1 MMREPSFS
9 VGVEEEY
16 MVVDRRTRNL
26 IREAPPGLMDECR
39 EVLGEQVSPEFLQC
53 QIEVGTPVCASIAEA
68 RDHLKFLRRS
78 VSEIVESHGLALM
91 AASTHPFAREGRQQH
106 TPKERY
112 DALAEDLQ
120 QVVRRLAIS
129 GMHVH
134 VGIDSDDLRIDLMSQ
149 VAYILPHLL
158 ALSTSSPFWC
168 GHDTGLKSYRISIW
182 DEMPR
187 TGLPEHF
194 ESYSE
199 YRRHVDVLC
208 GAGIIE
214 DATKIWWD
222 VRPSERFPTLEMRI
236 SDVCTRIEDAICI
249 AALYRC
255 WLRMLYRLR
264 RNNLKWRRYA
274 RMLVD
279 ENRWRAHR
287 YGIDEGLIDFGRGE
301 IVPYSDLFEEMLE
314 LVDED
319 ADYFDCREEVAR
331 GRQIIAE
338 GTSAHRQL
346 ECYRGAMANGAG
358 RAEAM
363 EAVVDLLIEDTLSG
377 VVDRGLEVVEV

>member
-1 MMREPSFS
+1 MIPEPTFT
-9 VGVEEEY
+9 VGIEEEY
-16 MVVDRRTRNL
+16 MIVDRRTRNL
-26 IREAPPGLMDECR
+26 IRKAPPHLIDECR
-39 EVLGEQVSPEFLQC
+39 EILGDLVSPEFLQC
-53 QIEVGTPVCASIAEA
+53 QIEVGTPICMSIAEA
-68 RDHLKFLRRS
+68 REHLVFLRRS
-78 VSEIVESHGLALM
+78 VSEVVERHGLALM
-91 AASTHPFAREGRQQH
+91 AASTHPFAREGKQQH

-112 DALAEDLQ
+112 ESLAEDLQ

-134 VGIDSDDLRIDLMSQ
+134 VGIDDDDLRIDLMSQ
-149 VAYILPHLL
+149 AAYILPHLL

-182 DEMPR
+182 DELPR

-208 GAGIIE
+208 RAGIIE

-222 VRPSERFPTLEMRI
+222 IRPSHRFSTIEMRI
-236 SDVCTRIEDAICI
+236 SDVCTRLEDALCI
-249 AALYRC
+249 ASLFRC
-255 WLRMLYRLR
+255 WVRMLYRLR
-264 RNNLKWRRYA
+264 RNNMKWRRYA
-274 RMLVD
+274 RMLID

-301 IVPYSDLFEEMLE
+301 ICPYPDLFEEMLE
-314 LVDED
+314 LVDDD
-319 ADYFDCREEVAR
+319 AEFFGCREEIAR
-331 GRQIIAE
+331 GRDIIAE

-346 ECYRGAMANGAG
+346 ACYKKALDAGASTK
-358 RAEAM
+358 EALD
-363 EAVVDLLIEDTLSG
+363 AVVDYLIEDTLSG
-377 VVDRGLEVVEV
+377 VVDRGLEAVKV